1 MGTIKVTSAT
11 LNSNYTYESENLF
24 INGTYQ
30 KDAKSDELKTISGTC
45 YKPKDGN
52 QTGEYIGN
60 FNGRN
65 DSGTMK
71 YSLSDMTRQ
80 DTIVVM
86 DAIDEIE
93 KFINGENAEE

>member
-11 LNSNYTYESENLF
+11 LNTNFTYENENLF

-45 YKPKDGN
+45 YKPKDGV

-80 DTIVVM
+80 DTILVL

>member
-1 MGTIKVTSAT
+1 MGTIKVTSST
-11 LNSNYTYESENLF
+11 LNTNFTYENENLF

-45 YKPKDGN
+45 YKPKDGV

-80 DTIVVM
+80 DTILVL

-93 KFINGENAEE
+93 QFINGENAEE